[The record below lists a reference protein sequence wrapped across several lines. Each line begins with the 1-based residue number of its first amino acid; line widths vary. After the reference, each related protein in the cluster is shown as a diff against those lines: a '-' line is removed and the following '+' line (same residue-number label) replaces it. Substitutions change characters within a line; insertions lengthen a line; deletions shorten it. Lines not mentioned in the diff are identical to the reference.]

1 MKQMRD
7 KRTMAVM
14 GMVAVALL
22 LVGFALGRGCRG
34 PGMVAPAPRVAEQVS
49 TEPAP
54 GGPGEEREVVWEVPP
69 SAAARIDLA
78 DPRGVPECVTMTHW
92 VRLGDVW
99 GEKVGLPWDEGH
111 ARKWVPDATADA
123 VLVFRLPADVIPGDT
138 LVYTLRATLE
148 GPGDYVLA
156 DVSLDGGSTWKA
168 SGTHT
173 VVVDLRT
180 PVRADQVLIRWTLPA
195 SIARGWT
202 AWDTWLLSGAYAI
215 PLKVNTGWQIP
226 QPVGFTRPVG
236 VIDVIDWQ
244 VPRIPGL
251 VLKAVGAADWEYV
264 ELRMAVPGEVRE
276 TSIPLPGRFT
286 DVTLVLLHGGDE
298 PRPAE
303 YEPYPEAG
311 RVAVRV
317 RGR

>member
-1 MKQMRD
+1 MRD
-7 KRTMAVM
+7 KRAMAVI

-22 LVGFALGRGCRG
+22 LVGFVLGRGCR
-34 PGMVAPAPRVAEQVS
+34 PSVVVPAPREAEQVP
-49 TEPAP
+49 TGPVAA
-54 GGPGEEREVVWEVPP
+54 GPGEECEVTWEAPP
-69 SAAARIDLA
+69 CAAARIDLA
-78 DPRGVPECVTMTHW
+78 DPRGVPECVTMAHW

-99 GEKVGLPWDEGH
+99 EKVGIPSPQWAYQGD

-123 VLVFRLPADVIPGDT
+123 VLMFRLPADIIPGDAP
-138 LVYTLRATLE
+138 VYTLRATLE

-156 DVSLDGGSTWKA
+156 DVSVDGGNTWKA

-202 AWDTWLLSGAYAI
+202 AWDTWLLCAAHTI
-215 PLKVNTGWQIP
+215 ALHINTGWQIP
-226 QPVGFTRPVG
+226 HSVRFTRSVG

-251 VLKAVGAADWEYV
+251 VLKAVGAVGWEYV

-311 RVAVRV
+311 RVVVRV